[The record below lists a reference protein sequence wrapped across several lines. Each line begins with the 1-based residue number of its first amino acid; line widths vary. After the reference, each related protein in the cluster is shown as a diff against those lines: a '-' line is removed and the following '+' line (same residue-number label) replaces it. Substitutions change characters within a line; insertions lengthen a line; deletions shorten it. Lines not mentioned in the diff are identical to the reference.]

1 MKTNS
6 FIRLRKLSTVRGPV
20 LEIQDMGDAGALL
33 RDTRHLR
40 EIGQPLIRG
49 GLIPRD
55 DGWDGWLGRYQRA
68 LRDAVT
74 ILKTPSVTK
83 SPERDKSG
91 DRGP

>member
-49 GLIPRD
+49 ASSPGMMVGT
-55 DGWDGWLGRYQRA
+55 DGWVATRGA

-83 SPERDKSG
+83 SS
-91 DRGP
+91 